1 MQTQRQPSDADLF
14 KGLSMGMIS
23 VAAPAASQPLSV
35 NQRKVKFVSLIVPAV
50 NAEKMGAVGCCK
62 AISFR

>member
-1 MQTQRQPSDADLF
+1 MLTCSKDF
-14 KGLSMGMIS
+14 SMAMIS

-50 NAEKMGAVGCCK
+50 NAEEMGAVGCCK
-62 AISFR
+62 AISSW